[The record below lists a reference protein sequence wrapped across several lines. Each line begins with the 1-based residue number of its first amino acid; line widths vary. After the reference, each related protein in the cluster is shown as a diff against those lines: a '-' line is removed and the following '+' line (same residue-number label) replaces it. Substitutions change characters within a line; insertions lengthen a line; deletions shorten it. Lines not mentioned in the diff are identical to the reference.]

1 MDWEK
6 WKDREEEG
14 EMIDN
19 LLSIQLFGWQRE
31 SKDGSQSIS
40 IKSTENY
47 KEKYNGRSVR
57 NYKWENPS
65 LGRHSSC

>member
-19 LLSIQLFGWQRE
+19 LLSIQLFG
-31 SKDGSQSIS
+31 
-40 IKSTENY
+40 
-47 KEKYNGRSVR
+47 
-57 NYKWENPS
+57 
-65 LGRHSSC
+65 